1 MDAIRIQII
10 RGCDEK
16 GQGGTVVDDA
26 SGVLGSLNGVPI
38 VDLLAAAFE
47 SAYGLYSFTN
57 PKNPNET
64 LTVTPFRNISTRMRL
79 YGQEV
84 LSAYASQQAATQ
96 AATTAGGQIAEAMS
110 KLTIVE
116 NLKL

>member
-10 RGCDEK
+10 RGCDEN
-16 GQGGTVVDDA
+16 GEGGTVVDDA

-47 SAYGLYSFTN
+47 SAYGLYSFPN
-57 PKNPNET
+57 PEKPDET
-64 LTVTPFRNISTRMRL
+64 LTVTPLRNISTRMRIF
-79 YGQEV
+79 GQEI
-84 LSAYASQQAATQ
+84 LSAYASQQAAAQ
-96 AATTAGGQIAEAMS
+96 AATAAGNQISEAMS

-116 NLKL
+116 NLKP